1 MSTEN
6 KMQVEVW
13 SDIMCPFCYIG
24 KRNYEKALADFE
36 GKADIELIWKSYQL
50 DPTLPTEG
58 AKDLDVYE
66 YLSSRKG
73 ITKPQVE
80 AMHAQVTEMA
90 KNAGLDYHLDKSI
103 MANSFKAHRVVAFA
117 KEKGLGDL
125 AEERLFH
132 ATFIDGKDFGDTD
145 VLIHIGAEIG
155 LSAEDVMEALSNDLY
170 AYQVTADIAEARE
183 IGVTGVPFFVFDRKF
198 AVSGAQPPQSFLQ
211 ALENA
216 HGEWLK
222 ERGTARA

>member
-36 GKADIELIWKSYQL
+36 GKEDIELIWKSYQL

-73 ITKPQVE
+73 ISKPQVE

-132 ATFIDGKDFGDTD
+132 ATFITGKDFGDTD
-145 VLIHIGAEIG
+145 VLIQIGAEIG
-155 LSAEDVMEALSNDLY
+155 LSAEDVMEALTNDLY
-170 AYQVTADIAEARE
+170 AYQVTADITEARE

-198 AVSGAQPPQSFLQ
+198 AVSGAQPPQSFGQ

-216 HGEWLK
+216 HGAWLK
-222 ERGTARA
+222 ESGTASA